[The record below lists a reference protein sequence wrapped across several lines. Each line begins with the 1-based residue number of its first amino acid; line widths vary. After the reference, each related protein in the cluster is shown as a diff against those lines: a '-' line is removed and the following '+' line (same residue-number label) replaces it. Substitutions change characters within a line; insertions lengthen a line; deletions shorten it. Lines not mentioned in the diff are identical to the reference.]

1 MVPRSS
7 YEISRVSHYSGYC
20 HVSSAFAYRTFT
32 FFGLPSQVILL
43 TSLNQFRSPL
53 PHKNYFLW
61 FGLFPFRS
69 PLLWKSIFLSLP
81 VGTKM
86 FQFPTFPFIYYFTH
100 IWIIRLL
107 LLIEFPHSD
116 IHGLSAIC
124 AYPWLF
130 AAYHVLLRL
139 LMPRHSPYALS
150 SLTFFIL
157 NLDLVN
163 FLKLSLLVI
172 ILVYKILSNFA

>member
-20 HVSSAFAYRTFT
+20 HVNSDFSYRTFT
-32 FFGLPSQVILL
+32 FFGLPSQIILISSL
-43 TSLNQFRSPL
+43 ITSAVLYPKKITSL
-53 PHKNYFLW
+53 
-61 FGLFPFRS
+61 GLGSFHFARRYS
-69 PLLWKSIFLSLP
+69 GNRVFFP

-86 FQFPTFPFIYYFTH
+86 FQFPTFPFIHYFTYV
-100 IWIIRLL
+100 WIIRLL

-116 IHGLSAIC
+116 IHVLSTIC
-124 AYPWLF
+124 VYAWLF

-150 SLTFFIL
+150 SLTSSFSSFH
-157 NLDLVN
+157 LDLG
-163 FLKLSLLVI
+163 
-172 ILVYKILSNFA
+172 

>member
-7 YEISRVSHYSGYC
+7 YGISRVPHYSGYC
-20 HVSSAFAYRTFT
+20 LVSSVFAYRTFT
-32 FFGLPSQVILL
+32 FFGLPSQIILL

-53 PHKNYFLW
+53 PRKNCFFR

-81 VGTKM
+81 IGTKM
-86 FQFPTFPFIYYFTH
+86 FQFPTFPFIHYFTH
-100 IWIIRLL
+100 VWIIRLL
-107 LLIEFPHSD
+107 SLIEFPHSD
-116 IHGLSAIC
+116 IHVLSAIC
-124 AYPWLF
+124 AYAWLF

-150 SLTFFIL
+150 SLIFFSS
-157 NLDLVN
+157 
-163 FLKLSLLVI
+163 FSRFGF
-172 ILVYKILSNFA
+172 S